1 VSKSAKGG
9 QKVKSFVQF
18 DELNIALLEALRVNV
33 RAPWE
38 VIGKAIG
45 VDGVTARR
53 RWNRIVEQR
62 HAWTTVSTGNWPG
75 QVTALLTG
83 RCVAGRALE
92 VARTLAQNPS
102 VVTIETL
109 VGRHDL
115 RCTVVVQDLAALSDF
130 LSRQIAGI
138 PGLTFVETQLVDTV
152 YVQGSNWRAGALT
165 PLAERSLNVKSTDSR
180 SYSPHFHEIDPPMIE
195 LLIGDARTP
204 AKTLADR
211 LGVSETLVRR
221 RINSLQSSGTLVLRA
236 EAAPHLVGLPYAAN
250 VWFSFAAQDIDA
262 AASMLSSFTEARWT
276 ASTLAGEANL
286 FCAFWFRDFAQV
298 QNIEHLVQESF
309 PTARIVDR
317 SVKLK
322 PVKRMMHLLDDEGLT
337 TQVIPWMPQHARE

>member
-1 VSKSAKGG
+1 M
-9 QKVKSFVQF
+9 KSFVQF

-53 RWNRIVEQR
+53 RWDRIVEQR

-75 QVTALLTG
+75 QVTVLLTATCAAG
-83 RCVAGRALE
+83 TAHDVARAL
-92 VARTLAQNPS
+92 ALNPY

-115 RCTVVVQDLAALSDF
+115 RCTVVVQDMPALNHF
-130 LSRQIAGI
+130 LSAQIVGV
-138 PGLTFVETQLVDTV
+138 PGLIAVETQLVETV

-165 PLAERSLNVKSTDSR
+165 PAAERSLSPQSSDSR
-180 SYSPHFHEIDPPMIE
+180 SFSQQFHEVDPPMIE
-195 LLIGDARTP
+195 LLIENARTP
-204 AKTLADR
+204 AKALADR
-211 LGVSETLVRR
+211 LDVSETLIRR
-221 RINSLQSSGTLVLRA
+221 RINSLVSSGILVLRA

-250 VWFSFAAQDIDA
+250 VWFSFSARDLQA
-262 AASMLSSFTEARWT
+262 AASMLSSFAEARWT
-276 ASTLAGEANL
+276 VSVVAGEANL
-286 FCAFWFRDFAQV
+286 FCSFWFRDFAQL
-298 QNIEHLVQESF
+298 QQIELAVGDRF

-322 PVKRMMHLLDDEGLT
+322 PVKRMMHVLDDEGLT
-337 TQVIPWMPQHARE
+337 TTVIPWMPQHH

>member
-1 VSKSAKGG
+1 M
-9 QKVKSFVQF
+9 KSFVQF
-18 DELNIALLEALRVNV
+18 DELNIALLEALRLNV

-75 QVTALLTG
+75 QVTVLLTA
-83 RCVAGRALE
+83 RCVAGTALDVARAL
-92 VARTLAQNPS
+92 APIPA

-109 VGRHDL
+109 VGQHDV
-115 RCTVVVQDLAALSDF
+115 RCTVVLQDMAALSRF
-130 LSRQIAGI
+130 LSTEISGI
-138 PGLTFVETQLVDTV
+138 PGLLSVQTQLVDTV
-152 YVQGSNWRAGALT
+152 YVQGSNFRAGALT
-165 PLAERSLNVKSTDSR
+165 ANAERSLNVKSADSR
-180 SYSPHFHEIDPPMIE
+180 SYSRQFHEIDAPMIE
-195 LLIGDARTP
+195 HLIHDARTP

-221 RINSLQSSGTLVLRA
+221 RINSLVSSGALVLRA

-250 VWFSFAAQDIDA
+250 VWFAFDAQDLHA
-262 AASMLSSFTEARWT
+262 AASTVSTFPEARWT
-276 ASTLAGEANL
+276 VSIVAGPANL
-286 FCAFWFRDFAQV
+286 FCSFWFRDFAQL
-298 QNIEHLVQESF
+298 QNIESIVQEKF
-309 PTARIVDR
+309 PSARVVDR

-322 PVKRMMHLLDDEGLT
+322 PVKRMMHVLDDDGLT
-337 TQVIPWMPQHARE
+337 TDVIAWMPHRSADG